1 MGLTQA
7 ISNRVFRALDSLTT
21 PIATFTPAS
30 RSVRTMLDS
39 DSGGPGSLI
48 TRKDQDYE
56 RDDSIVLEKKGLHS
70 SLLPKAGKR
79 SR

>member
-1 MGLTQA
+1 VDIGLTQA

-39 DSGGPGSLI
+39 ESGGPGSLK

-56 RDDSIVLEKKGLHS
+56 RDDSIRREIAAYILRCSQISG
-70 SLLPKAGKR
+70 
-79 SR
+79 